1 MLIVLL
7 LEMVL
12 LVVAVV
18 VAVVFVAVVVFGVVA
33 VSGVIVGGGDSCN
46 SHDNR
51 IIENIDIGNVNYLCR
66 CLRYILPSLLA
77 ALVVNGS
84 RRVLMNNYHYDHQ
97 NMDSDHHWIYQ
108 CKKNHQGKDQYD
120 QRDAQVL

>member
-1 MLIVLL
+1 MLIMLL

-12 LVVAVV
+12 LVVVV
-18 VAVVFVAVVVFGVVA
+18 VVGVVVVVVFGVVA

-51 IIENIDIGNVNYLCR
+51 IIESKVNIGNVNYLCR

-84 RRVLMNNYHYDHQ
+84 R
-97 NMDSDHHWIYQ
+97 
-108 CKKNHQGKDQYD
+108 
-120 QRDAQVL
+120 

>member
-1 MLIVLL
+1 MLIMLL

-12 LVVAVV
+12 LVVVV
-18 VAVVFVAVVVFGVVA
+18 VVGVVVVVVFGVVA
-33 VSGVIVGGGDSCN
+33 VSGVIVGGGDSCI

-51 IIENIDIGNVNYLCR
+51 MIESNVDIGNINHLCR

-84 RRVLMNNYHYDHQ
+84 R
-97 NMDSDHHWIYQ
+97 
-108 CKKNHQGKDQYD
+108 
-120 QRDAQVL
+120 

>member
-1 MLIVLL
+1 
-7 LEMVL
+7 MV
-12 LVVAVV
+12 VVGVVVV
-18 VAVVFVAVVVFGVVA
+18 VAVVFVAVVAFGVVA

-51 IIENIDIGNVNYLCR
+51 IIESKVNIGNVNYLCR

-84 RRVLMNNYHYDHQ
+84 R
-97 NMDSDHHWIYQ
+97 
-108 CKKNHQGKDQYD
+108 
-120 QRDAQVL
+120 

>member
-12 LVVAVV
+12 FVV
-18 VAVVFVAVVVFGVVA
+18 VVVVGVVVVVAVVVFGVVA
-33 VSGVIVGGGDSCN
+33 VSGVIVGGGDN

-51 IIENIDIGNVNYLCR
+51 IIESKVNIGNVNYLCR

-84 RRVLMNNYHYDHQ
+84 RRV
-97 NMDSDHHWIYQ
+97 
-108 CKKNHQGKDQYD
+108 
-120 QRDAQVL
+120 

>member
-1 MLIVLL
+1 MLL
-7 LEMVL
+7 VL
-12 LVVAVV
+12 LVLVVVVVVGVVVV

-51 IIENIDIGNVNYLCR
+51 IIESKVNIGNVNYLCR

-84 RRVLMNNYHYDHQ
+84 R
-97 NMDSDHHWIYQ
+97 
-108 CKKNHQGKDQYD
+108 
-120 QRDAQVL
+120 

>member
-1 MLIVLL
+1 MLIMLL

-12 LVVAVV
+12 LVVVVVVGVVVV

-51 IIENIDIGNVNYLCR
+51 IIESKVNIGNVNYLCR

-84 RRVLMNNYHYDHQ
+84 R
-97 NMDSDHHWIYQ
+97 
-108 CKKNHQGKDQYD
+108 
-120 QRDAQVL
+120 

>member
-1 MLIVLL
+1 
-7 LEMVL
+7 MV
-12 LVVAVV
+12 VVGVVVV

-51 IIENIDIGNVNYLCR
+51 IIESKVNIGNVNYLCR

-84 RRVLMNNYHYDHQ
+84 R
-97 NMDSDHHWIYQ
+97 
-108 CKKNHQGKDQYD
+108 
-120 QRDAQVL
+120 

>member
-1 MLIVLL
+1 MKADICYCGDVNR
-7 LEMVL
+7 
-12 LVVAVV
+12 VVVCVVVV
-18 VAVVFVAVVVFGVVA
+18 VAVVFVAVVGGGVVA

-51 IIENIDIGNVNYLCR
+51 IIESKVNIGNVNYLCR

-84 RRVLMNNYHYDHQ
+84 R
-97 NMDSDHHWIYQ
+97 
-108 CKKNHQGKDQYD
+108 
-120 QRDAQVL
+120 